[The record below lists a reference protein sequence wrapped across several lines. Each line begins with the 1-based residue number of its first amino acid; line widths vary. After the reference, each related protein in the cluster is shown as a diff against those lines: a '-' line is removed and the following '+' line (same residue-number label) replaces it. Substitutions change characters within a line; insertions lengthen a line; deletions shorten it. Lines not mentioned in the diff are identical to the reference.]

1 MNFFLEG
8 LFAVCTC
15 TSFTSMLTRY
25 GTFWMLSQW
34 VSMQTNN
41 FCRFLTLLHF
51 NKNDLNS
58 IFNCNIFSLFHIH
71 THMRENITVLSFEKT
86 IKISMQFCWL
96 YQPFSKTKEQNPSFY
111 HCRVFNHINYAI
123 QDHELVFKIY
133 LCIAHPL
140 NKDHCHLHK
149 VKYIHPWNNQKDIL
163 AYTQKYKWMYIHEI
177 RK

>member
-1 MNFFLEG
+1 MVSLLFVPVPRLLACWHDLG
-8 LFAVCTC
+8 LFECCHNWFQCKQITFVV
-15 TSFTSMLTRY
+15 SLRFYILTK
-25 GTFWMLSQW
+25 MI
-34 VSMQTNN
+34 
-41 FCRFLTLLHF
+41 LTVF
-51 NKNDLNS
+51 S
-58 IFNCNIFSLFHIH
+58 IAIFSLFFIY
-71 THMRENITVLSFEKT
+71 VLICVRTLRYYLLK
-86 IKISMQFCWL
+86 KLLKLACRFCWL
-96 YQPFSKTKEQNPSFY
+96 HQPFSKTQEQNPSFY

-123 QDHELVFKIY
+123 QDHKLVFKIY